1 MNTPNVRSFVEEAR
15 SAGLN
20 VLAIENKRPIPARW
34 KKWQTDPQPEAFVDA
49 LFGDGTRTGVG
60 IVCGYGDVECLDF
73 DDPETYDAVIIAAAA
88 AGITILQDIATGWSE
103 RTPSGGWHILYRCS
117 AVEDNTKIARRADP
131 NNPKT
136 IKVLI
141 ETRGIGG
148 QVVVSPS
155 HGSAHQSGLPY
166 TNVSGRPTT
175 MARITP
181 EQRTALF
188 AFLGIFDEMPAQ
200 EFDHQKTT
208 SNQESGGRPGDEYN
222 ASFDRQKWN
231 DILTAG
237 GWAYVHTYGEIDY
250 YRRPGKSEGISASV
264 NWDGKMRFRCFTSS
278 TVLEEGMYSPFA
290 YLAFM
295 EHAGDWKAAT
305 KALAAQGFGK
315 QHTKGK
321 VRFGGNDGS
330 GNADTSDQKESTD
343 GSQDKPAVIRTLA
356 PGLGVHDGAFVATRE
371 MEEGIR
377 VTRLTNFTFKIVRDI
392 TKDNGAEST
401 RHYEIEAI
409 HQRGEIRR
417 VLVPSSDFSGLGW
430 VLRDLGPEWI
440 LFAGMSTA
448 GKVRQ
453 CAQHLTEEDGFET
466 QHLYQHTGWIKYEGE
481 HVFLT
486 ANGGVGPNGLLPQV
500 GTELPGKLSL
510 VELPEPSQ
518 GEALRADALSF
529 LRILALAD
537 PVISAPL
544 FAIPAAA
551 ILGDFRAVDFVEHV
565 WGRTGSYKTEL
576 AALIQRAF
584 GRRFNRMN
592 LPAGWNSTP
601 NALGLMAFLGK
612 NIVLT
617 IDDLKPEGTATE
629 QARVRATYH
638 LLARSA
644 GNGVSRGR
652 MNADGTLRQDFYPQG
667 AILSTGEDVPGG
679 HSATGR
685 SLLVEVSPG
694 DIHQSVLTEL
704 QKAGDAGAFAHVTS
718 SVISYV
724 ASNWDG
730 IRDGYLDL
738 IAQHLEPLRAKPMA
752 HARHPETH
760 AVLLA
765 AAEVWLDCLVNLGAI
780 ASHEADTAWSL
791 CLEGIHAA
799 GDAQAEVTIDADP
812 CDQFLRMVSA
822 AIASGEAHLA
832 DPGDNGQPQ
841 NCTVLGWRSA
851 PVRVGDH
858 YDPDFRPRGPLV
870 GWSDDRGIFL
880 PPESSLNIAQTMG
893 RQQGISIPWSAKTLG
908 KRLGE
913 GRHLL
918 TTEPGRNMQKIRV
931 AGSIQRV
938 WHISAS
944 KIVGSMPSPTEEQ
957 PVLHFERRKESA

>member
-1 MNTPNVRSFVEEAR
+1 MSTADVKSFVEEAR

-20 VLAIENKRPIPARW
+20 VLAIENKRPIPAQW
-34 KKWQTDPQPEAFVDA
+34 KKWQADPQPEAFVDA
-49 LFGDGTRTGVG
+49 LFGDGSRTGIG
-60 IVCGYGDVECLDF
+60 IVCGFGDVECLDF
-73 DDPETYDAVIIAAAA
+73 DDPETYDAVITAAAA
-88 AGITILQDIATGWSE
+88 AGITILQDMVDGWSE
-103 RTPSGGWHILYRCS
+103 RTPKRGGHVIYRCS
-117 AVEDNTKIARRADP
+117 AVDGNTKIARRADP
-131 NNPKT
+131 DDPK
-136 IKVLI
+136 IVKALI
-141 ETRGIGG
+141 ETRGVGG

-155 HGSAHQSGLPY
+155 YGSAHPSGLPY
-166 TNVSGRPTT
+166 IRISGGPA
-175 MARITP
+175 MMVRITP

-188 AFLGIFDEMPAQ
+188 GFLRIFDEMPAK
-200 EFDHQKTT
+200 EFDRQKTT

-237 GWAYVHTYGEIDY
+237 GWAFVHSHGQIDY

-278 TVLEEGMYSPFA
+278 TMLEEGMYSPFA
-290 YLAFM
+290 YFAFI

-305 KALAAQGFGK
+305 KLLAAQGFGK
-315 QHTKGK
+315 QHVKGK
-321 VRFGGNDGS
+321 FRFEASGGS
-330 GNADTSDQKESTD
+330 GGAAASDQEEPAD
-343 GSQDKPAVIRTLA
+343 GPQDKPAGIRALA
-356 PGLGVHDGAFVATRE
+356 PGLGVHDGAFAATRE
-371 MEEGIR
+371 TEDGMR

-417 VLVPSSDFSGLGW
+417 VLVPASDFSGLGW

-453 CAQHLTEEDGFET
+453 CAQHLTEEDGFEA
-466 QHLYQHTGWIKYEGE
+466 QHLYQHTGWIEHEDE
-481 HVFLT
+481 HVFLA
-486 ANGGVGPNGLLPQV
+486 ANGGVGPIGLLPQV

-510 VELPEPSQ
+510 VEFPEPSV

-529 LRILALAD
+529 LRILAVAD
-537 PVISAPL
+537 PAISAPL
-544 FAIPAAA
+544 FSIPAAA
-551 ILGDFRAVDFVEHV
+551 ILGDFRAVDFVEHI

-601 NALGLMAFLGK
+601 NALGLMAYLGK

-617 IDDLKPEGTATE
+617 IDDLKPEGTAIE
-629 QARVRATYH
+629 QARTRATYH

-652 MNADGTLRQDFYPQG
+652 MNADGTLRQDYYPQC

-694 DIHQSVLTEL
+694 DIHQPTLTEL
-704 QKAGDAGAFAHVTS
+704 QKVGDAGAFSHVTS

-724 ASNWDG
+724 ARNWDET
-730 IRDGYLDL
+730 RDGYLDL
-738 IAQHLEPLRAKPMA
+738 IAQHLEKLRAKPMA

-765 AAEVWLDCLVNLGAI
+765 AAEVWLDCLVNLEAI
-780 ASHEADTAWSL
+780 TSDESDTAWNL
-791 CLEGIHAA
+791 CWAGVQAA

-880 PPESSLNIAQTMG
+880 HPESSLNIAQTMG
-893 RQQGISIPWSAKTLG
+893 RQQGISIPWTAKTLG

-913 GRHLL
+913 GCHLL

-944 KIVGSMPSPTEEQ
+944 KIVGSMPSPIEEQ
-957 PVLHFERRKESA
+957 PVLQFDRRKESA